1 MGLTNNLYK
10 QGELILNQNLTS
22 TAEAI
27 NKLIQEFS
35 KLPGI
40 GPKSAQRLTYYL
52 LRSPEEQTRRLAEA
66 ILSVKQK
73 TKLCSICFNVTES
86 DLCLICHSDQRNRAK
101 ICIVEQPQDILA
113 LEHTG
118 IYNGLYHVLHGAI
131 SPTEG
136 VGVNDIRIR
145 ELMSRLQD
153 GSVDEVILATNP
165 NLEGEQTA
173 MYLNKLISPLDI
185 KITRLARGLPF
196 GTELEYADDVTLTRA
211 IEGRQEF

>member
-1 MGLTNNLYK
+1 MN
-10 QGELILNQNLTS
+10 ESLTS

-40 GPKSAQRLTYYL
+40 GPKSAQRLTYHL
-52 LRSPEEQTRRLAEA
+52 LRAPEEQTRLLAEA

-73 TKLCSICFNVTES
+73 TRLCSVCFNVTES
-86 DLCLICHSDQRNRAK
+86 DPCPICRSEQRDRNK

-113 LEHTG
+113 LEHTR
-118 IYNGLYHVLHGAI
+118 IYDGLYHVLHGAI

-136 VGVNDIRIR
+136 VEADDIRIK
-145 ELMSRLQD
+145 ELLNRLQ
-153 GSVDEVILATNP
+153 GSSVNEVILATNP

-173 MYLNKLISPLDI
+173 MYLHRLISPLGI
-185 KITRLARGLPF
+185 RVTRLARGLPF
-196 GTELEYADDVTLTRA
+196 GTELEYADDVTLTQA

>member
-1 MGLTNNLYK
+1 MK
-10 QGELILNQNLTS
+10 QDFIPA
-22 TAEAI
+22 AEAI
-27 NKLIQEFS
+27 NRLIQEFN

-40 GPKSAQRLTYYL
+40 GPKSAQRITYHL
-52 LRSPEEQTRRLAEA
+52 LRAHEDEPKLLSEA
-66 ILSVKQK
+66 ILSLKQK
-73 TKLCSICFNVTES
+73 ITLCSICFNVTES
-86 DLCLICHSDQRNRAK
+86 DPCPICRGSEREHAS

-118 IYNGLYHVLHGAI
+118 IYKGLYHVLHGAI

-136 VGVNDIRIR
+136 IGADNIRIK
-145 ELMSRLQD
+145 ELLNRLQD
-153 GSVDEVILATNP
+153 SPVEEVILATNT

-173 MYLNKLISPLDI
+173 MYLSQMITPLGI
-185 KITRLARGLPF
+185 KVTRLARGLPF